1 MTTGNIWGPG
11 SGVRIGDADREAAVH
26 ALGEHYAAGRLTRE
40 EYDERAD
47 RAFAARTVADV
58 SGLFRDLPAP
68 RPVGRSV
75 AAGPLRAAAV
85 AAARPAAWPSYRPPA
100 RRQRVPFVPLLL
112 LLIGLAMLLHAPW
125 LVFLVLGALWL
136 TRSRR
141 RGC

>member
-11 SGVRIGDADREAAVH
+11 SSVRIGDADREAAVQ

-47 RAFAARTVADV
+47 RAFAARTVAEV

-68 RPVGRSV
+68 HPIGSAPRR
-75 AAGPLRAAAV
+75 AAAAV
-85 AAARPAAWPSYRPPA
+85 AAARPGAWPSNRPPA

-136 TRSRR
+136 TRSSRR

>member
-1 MTTGNIWGPG
+1 MSTGNIWSPG
-11 SGVRIGDADREAAVH
+11 SNVRIGDADREAAVH

-68 RPVGRSV
+68 RPIAS
-75 AAGPLRAAAV
+75 GPRRAAAAV

-100 RRQRVPFVPLLL
+100 RRARIPFVPLLL

-125 LVFLVLGALWL
+125 LVFLVLGARWL
-136 TRSRR
+136 TRARR
-141 RGC
+141 HGC